1 MYFHHEVTQITLIKK
16 IVLNNNILKRF
27 QLLLSL
33 IFINAVVFSKKVF
46 KCTILSNS
54 CPYWLILSAGLALI
68 GGTDMDT
75 P

>member
-46 KCTILSNS
+46 TCTMLSNS
-54 CPYWLILSAGLALI
+54 SPYWLILGAGLALI